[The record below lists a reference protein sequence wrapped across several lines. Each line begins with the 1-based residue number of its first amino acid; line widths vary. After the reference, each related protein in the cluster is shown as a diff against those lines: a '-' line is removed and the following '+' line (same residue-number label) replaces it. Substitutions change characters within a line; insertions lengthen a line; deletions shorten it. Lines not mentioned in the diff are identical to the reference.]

1 MGYASSM
8 EMLRVEFNGCSR
20 QRIGPTGLGPEDMA
34 EDRAALETIID
45 GLQKSDCS
53 GMDGWR
59 RLPHDPMRSDHL
71 EAVQATVGR
80 DVENLVVLGIGGS
93 ALGAIAVQAALNPL
107 TWNMLPAGERNGPRL
122 FVIDNVDPDLVG
134 ATLREVR
141 RTDPTFER
149 TIFNV
154 ISKSGETA
162 ETAAQFAIVQSMLE
176 AADADA
182 AASRIV
188 ATTDPARGTLRGL
201 ADERGW
207 ATLPVPDGVGGRFS
221 VLSPVGLFP
230 AAMCGIDIEGLLD
243 GAAAMDA
250 VCLDADPASN
260 PAARLAWTLVAME
273 RHGRR
278 NHVLMPYSNR
288 LAPMADWYRQ
298 LWAESLGKKTA
309 LDGAIVHAGGTPIR
323 ALGATDQHSQV
334 QLYREGPDDKVFG
347 IVALDAHDERLP
359 IPKRNDADTL
369 QYLGGHDLAD
379 LLTAERRA
387 TEYAFAES
395 RRPSYTITLPRLDA
409 PSIGQFIWLWQMA
422 TAIAGGLLGI
432 DPYDQPAV
440 ETGKQAT
447 FGLMGRPG
455 FEEWSRK
462 VQDTIG

>member
-1 MGYASSM
+1 MD
-8 EMLRVEFNGCSR
+8 MLHVDFSGCGR
-20 QRIGPTGLGPEDMA
+20 ERIGSTGLGPEDLA
-34 EDRAALETIID
+34 ADRDQLVSIVK
-45 GLQKSDCS
+45 GLRESDCS
-53 GMDGWR
+53 GMEGWR
-59 RLPHDPMRSDHL
+59 RLPHQPLREQHL
-71 EAVQATVGR
+71 TSTRAVVENLEDR
-80 DVENLVVLGIGGS
+80 VENLVILGIGGS
-93 ALGAIAVQAALNPL
+93 ALGSVAVQAALNPL
-107 TWNMLPAGERNGPRL
+107 TWNLLPTEERSGPRL
-122 FVIDNVDPDLVG
+122 FVLDNIDPDLVG
-134 ATLREVR
+134 STLREVR
-141 RTDPTFER
+141 RVDPQFER

-154 ISKSGETA
+154 VSKSGETA

-176 AADADA
+176 GIDPDTVAR
-182 AASRIV
+182 RIV
-188 ATTDPARGTLRGL
+188 ATTDPVHGTLRRI
-201 ADERGW
+201 ADDRGW
-207 ATLPVPDGVGGRFS
+207 TTLPIPDGVGGRFS

-230 AAMCGIDIEGLLD
+230 AMMCGIDAEGLLA

-250 VCLDADPASN
+250 ACLDGDPDSN
-260 PAARLAWTLVAME
+260 PAMRLAWTLVAME

-288 LAPMADWYRQ
+288 LVPLVDWYRQ
-298 LWAESLGKKTA
+298 LWAESLGKRKA

-347 IVALDAHDERLP
+347 FVALDAHDERLP
-359 IPKRNDADTL
+359 IPSRDDAKSL
-369 QYLGGHDLAD
+369 QYLGGHDLAE

-395 RRPSYTITLPRLDA
+395 NRPCYTIRIPRLDA

-455 FEEWSRK
+455 FEEWPGM
-462 VQDTIG
+462 VQEKLG

>member
-1 MGYASSM
+1 M
-8 EMLRVEFNGCSR
+8 EMLHVDFSGCSR
-20 QRIGPTGLGPEDMA
+20 QRIGSTGLDPEDQ
-34 EDRAALETIID
+34 AADHALLASLVRD
-45 GLQKSDCS
+45 LRDSDCS

-59 RLPHDPMRSDHL
+59 RLPHDPLRNRHL
-71 EAVQATVGR
+71 DSVRETVDRIG
-80 DVENLVVLGIGGS
+80 DSVENLVILGIGGS

-107 TWNMLPAGERNGPRL
+107 TWNLLPAAERSGPRL
-122 FVIDNVDPDLVG
+122 FVIDNVDPDLVA

-141 RTDPTFER
+141 RVDPGFER

-154 ISKSGETA
+154 VSKSGETA

-176 AADADA
+176 GVDADA
-182 AASRIV
+182 AARRIV
-188 ATTDPARGTLRGL
+188 ATTDPRNGTLRRL

-207 ATLPVPDGVGGRFS
+207 TTLPIPDGVGGRFS

-230 AAMCGIDIEGLLD
+230 ALMCGIDVEGLLD

-250 VCLDADPASN
+250 VCLDEDPASN
-260 PAARLAWTLVAME
+260 PAARLAWMLIAME

-288 LAPMADWYRQ
+288 LAPLADWYRQ
-298 LWAESLGKKTA
+298 LWAESLGKRTA

-347 IVALDAHDERLP
+347 LVALERHDERLP
-359 IPKRNDADTL
+359 IPSRNDADSL

-379 LLTAERRA
+379 LLNAERRA

-395 RRPSYTITLPRLDA
+395 ARPSYTITIPRLDA
-409 PSIGQFIWLWQMA
+409 PSIGQFIWLWQMT
-422 TAIAGGLLGI
+422 TAIAGGILGV

-455 FEEWSRK
+455 FEDWSDL
-462 VQDTIG
+462 VQEKLD